1 MKKIIAIILALA
13 VPVCIFSSCS
23 LKLDLNAVAIK
34 YKEVEGGL
42 VVSGYTDKTM
52 NTDIVIPDEV
62 DGKPVVAVLD
72 FGICNAES
80 LVKITIGKNV
90 KAIGTWAFT
99 NNQHLKEFAVDP
111 ANENFTAKDGI
122 LFTKDMTEL
131 CFYPCGR
138 NINFDKYGRPETE
151 KVINE
156 ETGKEE
162 EITVTT
168 TYEIPDGVKVIR
180 SKAFYKCY
188 YVNVTKFPDSI
199 ERIEEKA
206 FHRTSALE
214 NFTMP
219 ANLTYIGKDA
229 FAYDDKLTELTIP
242 SKIKEIGEYA
252 FFYCMGMEKLTVDA
266 KESDLILG
274 TKWQPTDKGKI
285 SDKCEVVFTK

>member
-1 MKKIIAIILALA
+1 MKKIIAIILAIA
-13 VPVCIFSSCS
+13 APVCIFSSCS

-99 NNQHLKEFAVDP
+99 NNQHLREFAVDP

-131 CFYPCGR
+131 YQ
-138 NINFDKYGRPETE
+138 KYQSDGFQ
-151 KVINE
+151 
-156 ETGKEE
+156 TGKDYWILTPTLEE
-162 EITVTT
+162 GYPEISVVSSTTTQLLVDATNNTMVVPGNGETKLLDYDPQNPGYLCKSTSTSNAMTVSVPGNANVNTGDILRIYGVSRTGWLISTNLSSDTYNTYTSDGYIDITITDRILAQVKAGFTISGNSFTVT
-168 TYEIPDGVKVIR
+168 
-180 SKAFYKCY
+180 
-188 YVNVTKFPDSI
+188 YVTV
-199 ERIEEKA
+199 
-206 FHRTSALE
+206 RTP
-214 NFTMP
+214 N
-219 ANLTYIGKDA
+219 
-229 FAYDDKLTELTIP
+229 
-242 SKIKEIGEYA
+242 
-252 FFYCMGMEKLTVDA
+252 
-266 KESDLILG
+266 
-274 TKWQPTDKGKI
+274 Q
-285 SDKCEVVFTK
+285 